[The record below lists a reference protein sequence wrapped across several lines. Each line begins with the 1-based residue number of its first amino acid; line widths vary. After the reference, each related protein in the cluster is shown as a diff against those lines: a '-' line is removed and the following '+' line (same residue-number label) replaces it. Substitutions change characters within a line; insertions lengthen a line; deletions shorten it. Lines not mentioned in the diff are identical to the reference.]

1 MYDTVN
7 PQLLSKFKLFSVTCD
22 TNKKIRFF
30 EVDKLLK
37 LCGHSFTFVLP
48 SEHPGTGRRQS

>member
-22 TNKKIRFF
+22 RNKKTRFF

-37 LCGHSFTFVLP
+37 
-48 SEHPGTGRRQS
+48 